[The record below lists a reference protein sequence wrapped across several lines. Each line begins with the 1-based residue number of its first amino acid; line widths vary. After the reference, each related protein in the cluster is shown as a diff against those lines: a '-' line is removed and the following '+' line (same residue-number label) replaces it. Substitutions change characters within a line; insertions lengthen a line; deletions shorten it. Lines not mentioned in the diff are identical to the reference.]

1 MHTPRES
8 IAIPLSRPKGF
19 FTSISIGAE
28 AESQGIEQIVKE
40 VRSSLMKETIMKPQ
54 VSDESFPKIS
64 NIHLDIPPD
73 RPKIL
78 MKDQVPVNVKS
89 ENKGGSGSVHEVEVE
104 ILVGFY
110 YNRYNAEKDL
120 PSILLSDASLL
131 GDVTA
136 EISKEIFRKKAGF
149 RIKIFPLS
157 KTNALRACTKIRAA
171 GELCDIPE

>member
-1 MHTPRES
+1 MRVQIATAFGHRRRSVGAS
-8 IAIPLSRPKGF
+8 IFKELRHRAVHPQRKEGF
-19 FTSISIGAE
+19 I
-28 AESQGIEQIVKE
+28 KLKME
-40 VRSSLMKETIMKPQ
+40 VNHGKKFFL
-54 VSDESFPKIS
+54 
-64 NIHLDIPPD
+64 
-73 RPKIL
+73 L

-120 PSILLSDASLL
+120 PTILLSDSSLL
-131 GDVTA
+131 EDVTA

-157 KTNALRACTKIRAA
+157 KTNALRACTKIRAS